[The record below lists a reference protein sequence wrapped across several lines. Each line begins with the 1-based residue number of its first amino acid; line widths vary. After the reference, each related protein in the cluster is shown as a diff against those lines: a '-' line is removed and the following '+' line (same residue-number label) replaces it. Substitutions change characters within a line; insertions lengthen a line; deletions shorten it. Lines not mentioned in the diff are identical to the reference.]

1 LPLDLADLDWQNGR
15 IMSIP
20 AGSILVGDI
29 GGTSSRFALAGPDGP
44 PSALRDTRIYA
55 NADHASLSDVIGTYL
70 AETGAAPASAVI
82 DMAGPA
88 SGEVLKLTNLDWRFS
103 PRGLTKEFGAPFE
116 IINDFEALA
125 CALPWLSPSALQPL
139 GAAPLREDRA
149 KAVLGPGTGLGVG
162 GLVRSRAQWVPV
174 PSEAGHVELAAE
186 TAEEF
191 AVFETLRKK
200 FGRVSAEHVLSGPGL
215 ERLHLARAA
224 VLGFS
229 APDAEDIEPADITAA
244 AMSGRDP
251 QALATVRLSLM
262 LLARFAGDVA
272 LMFDAEGG
280 VYLYGGVAQKL
291 APLLDTAAFRSAFEQ
306 KKPHEK
312 LLARTAT
319 VLITEPAPALV
330 GCAAVALGLID

>member
-1 LPLDLADLDWQNGR
+1 
-15 IMSIP
+15 MT
-20 AGSILVGDI
+20 ILVGDI
-29 GGTSSRFALAGPDGP
+29 GGTSSRFALADPDGP
-44 PSALRDTRIYA
+44 PSALRETRIYA
-55 NADHASLSDVIGTYL
+55 NSGHASLSAAIAAYL
-70 AETGAAPASAVI
+70 AETRAAPASAVI

-88 SGEVLKLTNLDWRFS
+88 TGEILKLTNLDWRFS
-103 PRGLTKEFGAPFE
+103 PGALSDEFGAPFE

-125 CALPWLSPSALQPL
+125 CALPYLSPAVLSPL
-139 GAAPLREDRA
+139 GAARPREDRA

-162 GLVRSRAQWVPV
+162 GLVRSRGKWVPV

-191 AVFETLRKK
+191 AVFELLRRE

-215 ERLHLARAA
+215 ERLHLARAQ

-229 APDAEDIEPADITAA
+229 APDADDIEPADITEG
-244 AMSGRDP
+244 AMTGRDP
-251 QALATVRLSLM
+251 EALLTVRLFLT

-280 VYLYGGVAQKL
+280 VYLHGGVAQKL
-291 APLLDTAAFRSAFEQ
+291 APLLDVAAFRAAFEG
-306 KKPHEK
+306 KRPHEK
-312 LLARTAT
+312 LLAHTAT